1 MTKPDETLVVE
12 MVPIEAISVPNPRVR
27 SKVSFDQ
34 LVDSIS
40 KVGLKKPIT
49 LTRWE
54 NGNDDTG
61 FDLVCGQGRLEAYAA
76 LGQREIPAIIED
88 VSDQDRML
96 RSVVENIARRQHRP
110 LELLRDIGEL
120 RKRGY
125 SDPEIAT
132 KTGLTQTYVHS
143 IGHLLEEGETRLIA
157 AVETGQIPLTVAL
170 EIAEVDLEGAQEAL
184 TKAYETGALRG
195 RKLLAAKRIVE
206 QRQRRGKSQY
216 TRKLREHGKT
226 LSSDALVRAY
236 KQEADQQRLMIR
248 RAEIAQNRL
257 LFIVTAMRSLLSD
270 AHFTTLLRAE
280 NLETLPRV
288 FADLITRRTRDDR
301 A

>member
-1 MTKPDETLVVE
+1 MTKPDETMVVE
-12 MVPIEAISVPNPRVR
+12 MVPIERISVPNPRVR

-49 LTRWE
+49 LTRRE
-54 NGNDDTG
+54 DDSGKG
-61 FDLVCGQGRLEAYAA
+61 FDLVCGQGRLEAYAS

-88 VSDQDRML
+88 VSDEDRML

-132 KTGLTQTYVHS
+132 KTGLHQSYVQS
-143 IGHLLEEGETRLIA
+143 IGRLLAEGETRLIV
-157 AVETGQIPLTVAL
+157 AVETGRIPLNVAL
-170 EIAEVDLEGAQEAL
+170 EIAEVDLDGAQEAL
-184 TKAYETGALRG
+184 AKAYESGALRG
-195 RKLLAAKRIVE
+195 KKLLAAKRIVE
-206 QRQRRGKSQY
+206 LRQRQGKSQR
-216 TRKLREHGKT
+216 TGRARERGKR

-236 KQEADQQRLMIR
+236 NQEADRQRLLIK

-257 LFIVTAMRSLLSD
+257 LFIVTAMRALLAD
-270 AHFTTLLRAE
+270 AHFATLLRAE
-280 NLETLPRV
+280 KLETLPRPLT
-288 FADLITRRTRDDR
+288 DLIIAGET
-301 A
+301 

>member
-1 MTKPDETLVVE
+1 MTKPDATLVVK
-12 MVPIEAISVPNPRVR
+12 MVPIERISVPNPRVR
-27 SKVSFDQ
+27 SKASFDQ
-34 LVDSIS
+34 LVESIS

-49 LTRWE
+49 LTRRV
-54 NGNDDTG
+54 DDDGGKG

-76 LGQREIPAIIED
+76 LSQREIPAIIEV
-88 VSDQDRML
+88 VSNEDRML

-132 KTGLTQTYVHS
+132 KTGLTQTYVKS
-143 IGHLLEEGETRLIA
+143 IGRLLEEGETRLIV
-157 AVETGQIPLTVAL
+157 AVETGRIPLNVAL
-170 EIAEVDLEGAQEAL
+170 EIAEVDLDGAQEAL
-184 TKAYETGALRG
+184 AKAYESGALRG
-195 RKLLAAKRIVE
+195 KKLLTAKRIVE
-206 QRQRRGKSQY
+206 QRQRRGKSQ
-216 TRKLREHGKT
+216 RPQSSRERGKK

-236 KQEADQQRLMIR
+236 NQEADRQRLLIK

-257 LFIVTAMRSLLSD
+257 LFIITAMRSLLTD
-270 AHFTTLLRAE
+270 AHFATLLRAE
-280 NLETLPRV
+280 KLETLPRPL
-288 FADLITRRTRDDR
+288 ADLITAGD

>member
-1 MTKPDETLVVE
+1 MVKPDETLVVE
-12 MVPIEAISVPNPRVR
+12 MVSVGHITVPNPRVR

-34 LVDSIS
+34 LVDSIA

-49 LTRWE
+49 LTRRG
-54 NGNDDTG
+54 NGGSDVLY
-61 FDLVCGQGRLEAYAA
+61 DLVCGQGRLEAFVA
-76 LGQREIPAIIED
+76 LGQSDIPAIIEE
-88 VSDQDRML
+88 VSEEDRML

-132 KTGLTQTYVHS
+132 KTGLSKIYVQS
-143 IGHLLEEGETRLIA
+143 IGRLLEEGETRLIA
-157 AVETGQIPLTVAL
+157 AVETGQIPLNVAL
-170 EIAEVDLEGAQEAL
+170 EIAEVDLAGAQEAL
-184 TKAYETGALRG
+184 TKAYESGALRG
-195 RKLLAAKRIVE
+195 KKLLAAKRIVE

-216 TRKLREHGKT
+216 TGRLRERGKT
-226 LSSDALVRAY
+226 LSADALVRAY
-236 KQEADQQRLMIR
+236 KQEADRQRLMIR

-257 LFIVTAMRSLLSD
+257 LFIVTAMRSLLAD
-270 AHFTTLLRAE
+270 AHFATLLRAE

-288 FADLITRRTRDDR
+288 LADLITARD

>member
-34 LVDSIS
+34 LVDSIA

-49 LTRWE
+49 LTRRI
-54 NGNDDTG
+54 GDGDDLRY
-61 FDLVCGQGRLEAYAA
+61 DLVCGQGRFEAFAA
-76 LGQREIPAIIED
+76 LGQHEIPAIIED
-88 VSDQDRML
+88 VSDEDRML
-96 RSVVENIARRQHRP
+96 RSVVENIARRHHRP

-132 KTGLTQTYVHS
+132 KTGLSKIYVQS
-143 IGHLLEEGETRLIA
+143 IGRLLEEGETRLIA
-157 AVETGQIPLTVAL
+157 AVETGQIPLNVAL
-170 EIAEVDLEGAQEAL
+170 EIAEVDLAGAQEAL
-184 TKAYETGALRG
+184 AKAYETGALRG
-195 RKLLAAKRIVE
+195 KKLLAAKRIVE
-206 QRQRRGKSQY
+206 QRQRNGKKQKPDGNGKHG
-216 TRKLREHGKT
+216 RK

-236 KQEADQQRLMIR
+236 KQEADRQRLLIK

-257 LFIVTAMRSLLSD
+257 LFIVTAMRVLFAD
-270 AHFTTLLRAE
+270 AHFATLLRAE
-280 NLETLPRV
+280 NLETLPRAL
-288 FADLITRRTRDDR
+288 ADLITARDV
-301 A
+301 

>member
-1 MTKPDETLVVE
+1 MTKPDETMVVE
-12 MVPIEAISVPNPRVR
+12 MVPIERISVPNPRVR
-27 SKVSFDQ
+27 SKVSFDH

-49 LTRWE
+49 LTHRD
-54 NGNDDTG
+54 NYDGVANY
-61 FDLVCGQGRLEAYAA
+61 DLVCGQGRLEAFAA

-88 VSDQDRML
+88 VSDEDRML

-132 KTGLTQTYVHS
+132 KTGLHQSYVQS
-143 IGHLLEEGETRLIA
+143 IGRLLAEGETRLIV
-157 AVETGQIPLTVAL
+157 AVETGRIPLNVAL
-170 EIAEVDLEGAQEAL
+170 EIAEVDLDGAQEAL
-184 TKAYETGALRG
+184 AKAYESGALRG
-195 RKLLAAKRIVE
+195 KKLLAAKRIVE
-206 QRQRRGKSQY
+206 LRQRQGKSQR
-216 TRKLREHGKT
+216 TGRARERGKR

-236 KQEADQQRLMIR
+236 NQEADRQRLLIK

-257 LFIVTAMRSLLSD
+257 LFIVTAMRALLAD
-270 AHFTTLLRAE
+270 AHFATLLRAE
-280 NLETLPRV
+280 KLETLPRPLT
-288 FADLITRRTRDDR
+288 DLIIAGET
-301 A
+301 

>member
-12 MVPIEAISVPNPRVR
+12 MVPIARISVPNPRVR

-34 LVDSIS
+34 LMESIS

-49 LTRWE
+49 LTRR
-54 NGNDDTG
+54 DDDDGVG

-76 LGQREIPAIIED
+76 LGQSEIPAIVED
-88 VSDQDRML
+88 VSDEDRML

-125 SDPEIAT
+125 SDPEIAI
-132 KTGLTQTYVHS
+132 KTGLTQSYVQS
-143 IGHLLEEGETRLIA
+143 IGRLLAEGETRLIV
-157 AVETGQIPLTVAL
+157 AVETGRIPLNVAL
-170 EIAEVDLEGAQEAL
+170 EIAEVDLDGAQEAL
-184 TKAYETGALRG
+184 AKAYESGALRG
-195 RKLLAAKRIVE
+195 KKLLAAKRIVE
-206 QRQRRGKSQY
+206 QRQRRGKSERPQGS
-216 TRKLREHGKT
+216 RERGKR

-236 KQEADQQRLMIR
+236 NQEADRQRLLIK

-257 LFIVTAMRSLLSD
+257 LFIVTAMRSLLTD
-270 AHFTTLLRAE
+270 AHFATLLRAE
-280 NLETLPRV
+280 KLETLPRPL
-288 FADLITRRTRDDR
+288 ADLITAGD

>member
-1 MTKPDETLVVE
+1 MTKPDESLVVE
-12 MVPIEAISVPNPRVR
+12 MVPIARISVPNPRVR

-34 LVDSIS
+34 LVESIS

-49 LTRWE
+49 LTRRE
-54 NGNDDTG
+54 DNNGDES

-76 LGQREIPAIIED
+76 LGQSKIPAIVED
-88 VSDQDRML
+88 VSDEDRML

-132 KTGLTQTYVHS
+132 KTGLHQSYVQS
-143 IGHLLEEGETRLIA
+143 IGRLLAEGETRLIV
-157 AVETGQIPLTVAL
+157 AVETGRIPLNVAL
-170 EIAEVDLEGAQEAL
+170 EIAEVDLDGAQEAL
-184 TKAYETGALRG
+184 AKAYESGALRG
-195 RKLLAAKRIVE
+195 KKLLAAKRIVE
-206 QRQRRGKSQY
+206 QRQRRGKSQDVG
-216 TRKLREHGKT
+216 RIRERGKK

-236 KQEADQQRLMIR
+236 NQEAERQRLLIK

-257 LFIVTAMRSLLSD
+257 LFIITAMRSLLTD
-270 AHFTTLLRAE
+270 AHFATLLRAE
-280 NLETLPRV
+280 KLETLPRPL
-288 FADLITRRTRDDR
+288 AKLII
-301 A
+301 AEEV

>member
-1 MTKPDETLVVE
+1 MTKPGETLIVK
-12 MVPIEAISVPNPRVR
+12 MVSIDHITVPNPRVR

-49 LTRWE
+49 LTRR
-54 NGNDDTG
+54 DDDDGGAG

-76 LGQREIPAIIED
+76 LRQHEIPAIVED
-88 VSDQDRML
+88 VSKEDRML

-132 KTGLTQTYVHS
+132 KTGLTQTYVQS
-143 IGHLLEEGETRLIA
+143 IGRLLAEGETRLIE
-157 AVETGQIPLTVAL
+157 AVETGRIPLNVAL
-170 EIAEVDLEGAQEAL
+170 EIAEVDLDGAQEAL
-184 TKAYETGALRG
+184 AKAYESGALRG
-195 RKLLAAKRIVE
+195 KKLLAAKRIVE
-206 QRQRRGKSQY
+206 KRQQNGKRLKPFRSGKRGK
-216 TRKLREHGKT
+216 K
-226 LSSDALVRAY
+226 LSSDALVKAY
-236 KQEADQQRLMIR
+236 NQEADRQRLLIK
-248 RAEIAQNRL
+248 RAEITQNRL
-257 LFIVTAMRSLLSD
+257 LFIVTAMRSLLTD
-270 AHFTTLLRAE
+270 AHFATLLRAE
-280 NLETLPRV
+280 KLETLPRPL
-288 FADLITRRTRDDR
+288 ANLITAGD

>member
-12 MVPIEAISVPNPRVR
+12 MVPIARISVPNPRVR

-49 LTRWE
+49 LTRR
-54 NGNDDTG
+54 GDDGGDTG

-76 LGQREIPAIIED
+76 LGQHDIPAIIED
-88 VSDQDRML
+88 VSNEDRML

-132 KTGLTQTYVHS
+132 KTGLHQSYVQT
-143 IGHLLEEGETRLIA
+143 IGRLLAEGETRLIV
-157 AVETGQIPLTVAL
+157 AVETGRIPLNVAL
-170 EIAEVDLEGAQEAL
+170 EIAEVDLDGAQEAL
-184 TKAYETGALRG
+184 AKAYESGALRG
-195 RKLLAAKRIVE
+195 KKLLAAKRIVE
-206 QRQRRGKSQY
+206 QRQQRGKRLKPFRS
-216 TRKLREHGKT
+216 GKRSKR

-236 KQEADQQRLMIR
+236 NQEADRQRLLIK
-248 RAEIAQNRL
+248 RAEITQNRL
-257 LFIVTAMRSLLSD
+257 LFIVAAMRSLLAD
-270 AHFTTLLRAE
+270 AHFATLLRAE
-280 NLETLPRV
+280 KLETLPRPLTN
-288 FADLITRRTRDDR
+288 LISTGN

>member
-12 MVPIEAISVPNPRVR
+12 MVPIERISVPNPRVR

-34 LVDSIS
+34 LVESIS

-49 LTRWE
+49 LTRRE
-54 NGNDDTG
+54 DDGGTG
-61 FDLVCGQGRLEAYAA
+61 FDLVCGQGRLEAYAK
-76 LGQREIPAIIED
+76 LGQSEIPAIVED
-88 VSDQDRML
+88 VSNEDRML

-125 SDPEIAT
+125 SDPEIAS
-132 KTGLTQTYVHS
+132 KTGLTQSYVQS
-143 IGHLLEEGETRLIA
+143 IGRLLAEGETRLIV
-157 AVETGQIPLTVAL
+157 AVETGRIPLNVAL
-170 EIAEVDLEGAQEAL
+170 EIAEVDLDGAQEAL
-184 TKAYETGALRG
+184 AKAYESGALRG
-195 RKLLAAKRIVE
+195 KKLLAAKRIVE
-206 QRQRRGKSQY
+206 QRQRRGKSQRMDR
-216 TRKLREHGKT
+216 TRERGKR

-236 KQEADQQRLMIR
+236 NQEADRQRLLIK

-257 LFIVTAMRSLLSD
+257 LFIVTAMRSLLTD
-270 AHFTTLLRAE
+270 AHFATLLRAE
-280 NLETLPRV
+280 KLETLPRPL
-288 FADLITRRTRDDR
+288 ADLITAGD